1 MHAVMRSYSG
11 KEAKTL
17 FDLLEARKADVESQL
32 RKVKG
37 FAGYTLMRTAD
48 GGISLTVCETKA
60 GTDESLAVAR
70 DWIMKNASEIK
81 AAAPTVAE
89 GGVILHLK

>member
-1 MHAVMRSYSG
+1 
-11 KEAKTL
+11 L
-17 FDLLEARKADVESQL
+17 FDLLEARKADAESQL

-70 DWIMKNASEIK
+70 EWIKKNASEIK
-81 AAAPTVAE
+81 ADPPTVAE